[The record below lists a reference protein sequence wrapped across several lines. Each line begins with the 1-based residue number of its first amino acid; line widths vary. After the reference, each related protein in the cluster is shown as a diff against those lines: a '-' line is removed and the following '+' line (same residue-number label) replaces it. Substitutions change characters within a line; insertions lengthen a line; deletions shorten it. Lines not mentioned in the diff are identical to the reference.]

1 MEDKNGWWLID
12 GACSNHMK
20 PNKDL
25 FNDIDTKRQ
34 TRVKIENGEFISASG
49 LGSIGVETKKRKEVI
64 REVMHMP
71 QADQNLLSSRK
82 LMKHRYSLNFEG

>member
-1 MEDKNGWWLID
+1 
-12 GACSNHMK
+12 MK